1 MVQEKER
8 VINELRRTVSKKNAE
23 EEKFR
28 DKVVIF
34 GQMLQARIMLCA
46 REGAEKNDSSSIMT
60 NKCFNFRVPRA
71 NCLIL
76 L

>member
-28 DKVVIF
+28 DKVVTF
-34 GQMLQARIMLCA
+34 GQML
-46 REGAEKNDSSSIMT
+46 
-60 NKCFNFRVPRA
+60 
-71 NCLIL
+71 
-76 L
+76 